1 MVHPRKII
9 FIFWKFNFG
18 FLFKIRHF
26 NLILWNQFIHF
37 FAFKILDEVLKL
49 DPENDFYLGFSYTN
63 IETEERVETL
73 AYDVYSF
80 LAAAGGNLGLALGCS
95 CLSVLIEALEALFR
109 LFNKVK

>member
-1 MVHPRKII
+1 ME
-9 FIFWKFNFG
+9 
-18 FLFKIRHF
+18 
-26 NLILWNQFIHF
+26 IHF
-37 FAFKILDEVLKL
+37 TLFADIFGCPKACNITGLNVHLRFGHANSFIDPYNKLKL